1 MTAIWRNTLT
11 LVGATTLTFGMAHA
25 QSPELSDPPE
35 IEGEVVDDHGSH
47 TLRMGI
53 GLAESSPQFLSTSNS
68 LRLSTC
74 RSCCLAVKP
83 R

>member
-25 QSPELSDPPE
+25 QSPELSDPPA
-35 IEGEVVDDHGSH
+35 IEGDVVADHGSH

-53 GLAESSPQFLSTSNS
+53 GLHETASIARKRNKMCDSGMVMAGL
-68 LRLSTC
+68 
-74 RSCCLAVKP
+74 V
-83 R
+83 